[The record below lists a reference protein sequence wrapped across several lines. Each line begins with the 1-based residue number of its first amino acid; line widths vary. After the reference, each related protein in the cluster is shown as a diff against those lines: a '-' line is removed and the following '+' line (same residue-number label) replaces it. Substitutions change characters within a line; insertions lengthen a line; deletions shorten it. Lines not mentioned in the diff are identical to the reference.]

1 MPITRRTALLAGAGA
16 LLSSTSYAKVLS
28 GPSFKVPP
36 LHCVAY
42 ITPTVADQAG
52 QETVIA
58 RYPLVLVPQSTDKA
72 SIRWRDDI
80 KSLNPDIIML
90 GYHDV
95 IDQTTVPGPG
105 HALMSKITDAWSVRP
120 DGVRSATGPASK
132 RRYIYDPRRPSFQSA
147 LVEACQMVME
157 SYPYDG
163 LLLDQC
169 TIYRAAHPDQSVR
182 DEMLQALRE
191 TILKVRAALPSVILI
206 GNSSYNFDGL
216 NGEMLEN
223 RPKDATRQL
232 AHYAGH
238 VKPEINLFQ
247 VEVKKSAPVET
258 VQQNMALAHRLGAS
272 FGCGPDY
279 QHVVWYDF
287 FDDVMRD
294 YRKTI

>member
-1 MPITRRTALLAGAGA
+1 MAITRRTALLAGAGA
-16 LLSSTSYAKVLS
+16 LFSSPSFAKVLG

-36 LHCVAY
+36 LHCIAY
-42 ITPTVADQAG
+42 ITPTVPDQAG
-52 QETVIA
+52 QEALIA
-58 RYPLVLVPQSTDKA
+58 RYPMTVVSQSIDKA
-72 SIRWRDDI
+72 SIRWRNNI

-105 HALMSKITDAWSVRP
+105 HARMSKVTDAWSVRP
-120 DGVRSATGPASK
+120 DGVRSATGPANK
-132 RRYIYDPRRPSFQSA
+132 RRYIFDPRRPSFQSA
-147 LVEACQMVME
+147 LIEACQIVMA

-191 TILKVRAALPSVILI
+191 TILKLRAAMPNTILI
-206 GNSSYNFDGL
+206 GNSSYNFKGL

-223 RPKDATRQL
+223 RPKEATKLLAPFPGHTQPEIKLFQLEAKKNAPADVVKQNMDL
-232 AHYAGH
+232 AH
-238 VKPEINLFQ
+238 
-247 VEVKKSAPVET
+247 S
-258 VQQNMALAHRLGAS
+258 LGAS
-272 FGCGPDY
+272 FGCAPDY
-279 QHVVWYDF
+279 QHIVWYDF
-287 FDDVMRD
+287 FDDVMKD

>member
-1 MPITRRTALLAGAGA
+1 MLISRRTALLAGAGA
-16 LLSSTSYAKVLS
+16 LVASRASARMFNTP
-28 GPSFKVPP
+28 GFKVPP

-42 ITPTVADQAG
+42 ITPTASDQAG
-52 QETVIA
+52 QESIVA
-58 RYPLVLVPQSTDKA
+58 RYPMALVPQSMDKA
-72 SIRWRDDI
+72 SIRWRDTI
-80 KSLNPDIIML
+80 KSINPDIIML

-105 HALMSKITDAWSVRP
+105 HALMSKVTDAWSMRP
-120 DGVRSATGPASK
+120 DGALSATGPLNK
-132 RRYIYDPRRPSFQSA
+132 RRYIYDPRQPSFQSA
-147 LVEACQMVME
+147 LVEACLAVMQ

-169 TIYRAAHPDQSVR
+169 TIYRAAHPDAAVR

-191 TILKVRAALPSVILI
+191 TVLKIRAALPNAILI
-206 GNSSYNFDGL
+206 GNSSYNFQGL

-223 RPKDATRQL
+223 RPKDAARQL
-232 AHYAGH
+232 AHFTGH
-238 VKPEINLFQ
+238 VEPEINLYQ
-247 VEVKKSAPVET
+247 LEIKKNAPVE
-258 VQQNMALAHRLGAS
+258 QIRQSMAVAHSLGAS

-279 QHVVWYDF
+279 QHIVWYDI